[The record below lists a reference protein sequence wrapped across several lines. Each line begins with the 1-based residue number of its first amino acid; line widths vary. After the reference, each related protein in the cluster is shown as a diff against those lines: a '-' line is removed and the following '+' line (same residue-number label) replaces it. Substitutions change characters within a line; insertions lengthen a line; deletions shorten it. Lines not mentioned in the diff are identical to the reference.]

1 MLLKNIKNGSLI
13 TYNQNAKYVRI
24 YKKIKKRQILLMNAI
39 HTVSSFHIAWTWVP
53 NITQVNIAKSNASN
67 MSKMR
72 NITVAGGDLLEH
84 SARRRR
90 IMRNIL
96 TKIN

>member
-1 MLLKNIKNGSLI
+1 M
-13 TYNQNAKYVRI
+13 
-24 YKKIKKRQILLMNAI
+24 KKQIFLMNAI

-53 NITQVNIAKSNASN
+53 NMTQVNIAKSNASN

-84 SARRRR
+84 SEREE
-90 IMRNIL
+90 
-96 TKIN
+96 KS